1 MCRPSFQW
9 AAAAGELARAP
20 MGPGRRSCWRTS
32 RPAISTRK
40 RRGCAGAPVAAVW
53 GGEAIL
59 LRRTTRVA
67 SVADRVISMRDGRI
81 IDDTL
86 LAAGADDSRL
96 LASLISLEA

>member
-1 MCRPSFQW
+1 
-9 AAAAGELARAP
+9 
-20 MGPGRRSCWRTS
+20 
-32 RPAISTRK
+32 
-40 RRGCAGAPVAAVW
+40 
-53 GGEAIL
+53 
-59 LRRTTRVA
+59 VA